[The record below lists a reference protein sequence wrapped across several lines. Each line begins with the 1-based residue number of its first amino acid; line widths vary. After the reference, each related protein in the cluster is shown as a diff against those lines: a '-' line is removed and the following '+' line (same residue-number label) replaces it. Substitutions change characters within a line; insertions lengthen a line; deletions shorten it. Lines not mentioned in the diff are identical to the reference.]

1 MPANVHSLDHI
12 ILQRGVQPI
21 GNQRCLQNG
30 KDQFSGPVEQIFKWR
45 SGGGGELMQMC
56 KHEQTR
62 GVWGY
67 ALPRKFQI

>member
-12 ILQRGVQPI
+12 YKEVSSLQEIKEGVYKMGRTNSPM
-21 GNQRCLQNG
+21 
-30 KDQFSGPVEQIFKWR
+30 EQIFKT
-45 SGGGGELMQMC
+45 SGEVGGGELMQMC

-67 ALPRKFQI
+67 ALLR